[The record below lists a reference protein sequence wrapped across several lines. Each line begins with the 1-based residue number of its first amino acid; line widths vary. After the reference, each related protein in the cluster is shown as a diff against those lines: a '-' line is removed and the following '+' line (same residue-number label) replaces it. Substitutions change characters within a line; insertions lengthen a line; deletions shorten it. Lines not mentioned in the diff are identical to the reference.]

1 MNMYDSTYWDRD
13 GAMTDDDYPHDW
25 QHGRYSGTLTCSGC
39 HLLPLDDD
47 DMDTPCPATAV
58 RMLSDELA
66 AYPHDELAGVWLS
79 EYDPYDPWGSA
90 LSCQFAV
97 AAVLTGAGYGTPDDW
112 QYRPGLSAVL
122 SPVVAVSSGHYS
134 HDMQVSDALSFM
146 ADHHPYE
153 HAAIIA
159 AHPELGR
166 LVWSGSWVD
175 TDAMGANPE
184 LMSWVADSVERSGCV
199 WWSDGVPYA
208 YDQDAD
214 STVVLVWSALEFSD
228 DKDAFAGALVTF
240 GYLLARLV
248 SAADAA
254 GMSY

>member
-1 MNMYDSTYWDRD
+1 MTTHHTTTHYDD
-13 GAMTDDDYPHDW
+13 GTTADDYPHDW
-25 QHGRYSGTLTCSGC
+25 QRSRITGTVTCSGC

-47 DMDTPCPATAV
+47 DTATPCPATAV
-58 RMLSDELA
+58 SVLSDELA

-97 AAVLTGAGYGTPDDW
+97 AAVLTMAGYGTPDNW
-112 QYRPGLSAVL
+112 QYRPSPGAVL
-122 SPVVAVSSGHYS
+122 SPVVALSSGHYS

-146 ADHHPYE
+146 ADHHPHE

-166 LVWSGSWVD
+166 LVWYGSWVD
-175 TDAMGANPE
+175 TDAMGANPD
-184 LMSWVADSVERSGCV
+184 LMSWVADSVEQSQCV
-199 WWSDGVPYA
+199 WWSDGEPYA
-208 YDQDAD
+208 YDPDAD
-214 STVVLVWSALEFSD
+214 HTTVLVWSALEWSD
-228 DKDAFAGALVTF
+228 DPDAFAESLVTF

-254 GMSY
+254 GMSH